1 MTFKHKLSCRLAL
14 MKDALPL
21 LALVALGC
29 EKPVA
34 LTDSNPATVTQVVVS
49 PDSIDL
55 DPLQTQQFTAF
66 GRTATGDSMPITASW
81 SASAGTITPLGYYVA
96 DSSETDAVVTATLDG
111 SLTGNARIRK
121 RRIVAIVVS
130 PQAAVVAPGQ
140 TQQFTTYARRN
151 TGDSVS
157 VAVSYTATG
166 GTMSPGG
173 MYTAGQT
180 PGSYRVI
187 ATRTRGGL
195 ADTAAI
201 TVMSLPVASVAVTPP
216 AAAVLVGGIVQL
228 TATPKDANGNPLAGR
243 TVAWSSGATGVASV
257 DANGLVKGVGAG
269 TATITAT
276 SEGKSAIA
284 TITVSSVPVKS
295 VVVTPSTATVLAGG
309 MVQLS
314 ATPKDS
320 AGNALTGR
328 TVAWSSSA
336 TSVATVD
343 ANGLVKGV
351 GAGSATITAT
361 SEGKSGTATIT
372 VTLVPVASVQVA
384 PASPTVLLGQTV
396 PLIATP
402 KDSAGNPLT
411 GRVGTWSSSATG
423 VATVDVNGLV
433 KGVGPGT
440 ATITATCEGKSG
452 TATVTVSNVPVASVV
467 VTPATASMFPGGTAQ
482 LTATPMDSAG
492 NALTGRTVAWSSNAT
507 SVATIDANGSVKGVA
522 AGSATITAT
531 SEGKSATATIT
542 VRLVPVA
549 SVQVSPATAGIR
561 VGQTLQLSAT
571 TKDSAGGTLTGR
583 TVTWASSNANV
594 ASVNTSG
601 LVTGKAAGSATIT
614 ATSEGKS
621 ATATVTVTLV
631 PVASVVVSPTT
642 ATLPVGGTVQLAV
655 TLKDSAANLLTGR
668 SVTWASSAP
677 TVATVS
683 QAGLVTDVADGG
695 ATTITATSE
704 GKSGTAAITVQAS
717 LPGGSLAD
725 PTLLPVASGQLSNV
739 AAYAALNVVN
749 QPAGFSYRD
758 PVTGVKVWK
767 VTSSSVPMA
776 NSNAGH
782 DYSDG
787 PNEVSLGWGP
797 NNNTHTILIGAPQG
811 TGNYYLVDFTSGVGL
826 TNYRRLTV
834 QPGHDLGV
842 SFSNLASQPRIA
854 YVMTNTQIVRYNTAT
869 MQVENTGTFPLD
881 LSAVGA
887 FSWLQHDKND
897 GWFAGLTNDQSVAFA
912 WNSQTNQFLTHG
924 ETWLNEPRLERDGR
938 YIALTNSNS
947 TFRLWDLATNTF
959 GPTQSDRLNSWL
971 GHNANLRGQWVT
983 TDVNA
988 SAPFDLDRYYPSG
1001 GQIVKTRFLN
1011 NSASSGVHHS
1021 GNWVQSDA
1029 ELGGDLNR
1037 QWSFMSGVEND
1048 AFTVNAQWKQAIGVV
1063 RSDGSDARLVVHHYS
1078 ASPTYYADPFAQPS
1092 PDGKVVIFNSNMN
1105 GSGRY
1110 DLFVAEIPL
1119 R

>member
-1 MTFKHKLSCRLAL
+1 M
-14 MKDALPL
+14 
-21 LALVALGC
+21 
-29 EKPVA
+29 
-34 LTDSNPATVTQVVVS
+34 NVTPTVVS
-49 PDSIDL
+49 L
-55 DPLQTQQFTAF
+55 LVLAAVPLARTLELTA
-66 GRTATGDSMPITASW
+66 AAKH
-81 SASAGTITPLGYYVA
+81 SAGSTNL
-96 DSSETDAVVTATLDG
+96 
-111 SLTGNARIRK
+111 R
-121 RRIVAIVVS
+121 
-130 PQAAVVAPGQ
+130 
-140 TQQFTTYARRN
+140 
-151 TGDSVS
+151 
-157 VAVSYTATG
+157 
-166 GTMSPGG
+166 
-173 MYTAGQT
+173 
-180 PGSYRVI
+180 
-187 ATRTRGGL
+187 
-195 ADTAAI
+195 
-201 TVMSLPVASVAVTPP
+201 
-216 AAAVLVGGIVQL
+216 
-228 TATPKDANGNPLAGR
+228 
-243 TVAWSSGATGVASV
+243 SG
-257 DANGLVKGVGAG
+257 
-269 TATITAT
+269 
-276 SEGKSAIA
+276 
-284 TITVSSVPVKS
+284 SVP
-295 VVVTPSTATVLAGG
+295 
-309 MVQLS
+309 
-314 ATPKDS
+314 
-320 AGNALTGR
+320 
-328 TVAWSSSA
+328 
-336 TSVATVD
+336 
-343 ANGLVKGV
+343 
-351 GAGSATITAT
+351 
-361 SEGKSGTATIT
+361 
-372 VTLVPVASVQVA
+372 
-384 PASPTVLLGQTV
+384 
-396 PLIATP
+396 
-402 KDSAGNPLT
+402 
-411 GRVGTWSSSATG
+411 
-423 VATVDVNGLV
+423 
-433 KGVGPGT
+433 
-440 ATITATCEGKSG
+440 
-452 TATVTVSNVPVASVV
+452 
-467 VTPATASMFPGGTAQ
+467 
-482 LTATPMDSAG
+482 
-492 NALTGRTVAWSSNAT
+492 
-507 SVATIDANGSVKGVA
+507 
-522 AGSATITAT
+522 
-531 SEGKSATATIT
+531 
-542 VRLVPVA
+542 
-549 SVQVSPATAGIR
+549 
-561 VGQTLQLSAT
+561 
-571 TKDSAGGTLTGR
+571 
-583 TVTWASSNANV
+583 
-594 ASVNTSG
+594 
-601 LVTGKAAGSATIT
+601 
-614 ATSEGKS
+614 
-621 ATATVTVTLV
+621 
-631 PVASVVVSPTT
+631 
-642 ATLPVGGTVQLAV
+642 
-655 TLKDSAANLLTGR
+655 
-668 SVTWASSAP
+668 
-677 TVATVS
+677 
-683 QAGLVTDVADGG
+683 
-695 ATTITATSE
+695 
-704 GKSGTAAITVQAS
+704 
-717 LPGGSLAD
+717 D
-725 PTLLPVASGQLSNV
+725 PTRLPVASGQAPNV
-739 AAYAALNVVN
+739 AAYTMRAVPY

-1048 AFTVNAQWKQAIGVV
+1048 AFTLNAQWKQAIGVV

>member
-1 MTFKHKLSCRLAL
+1 MRPCPGVNHVLASITAAYAAISCLASETTAPTSSAVASVL
-14 MKDALPL
+14 VSPSSGALPVGQTMQLTVTLKDA
-21 LALVALGC
+21 AGTLVTGRAVRW
-29 EKPVA
+29 EN
-34 LTDSNPATVTQVVVS
+34 DNPAVATV
-49 PDSIDL
+49 
-55 DPLQTQQFTAF
+55 
-66 GRTATGDSMPITASW
+66 
-81 SASAGTITPLGYYVA
+81 
-96 DSSETDAVVTATLDG
+96 SSSGLVKG
-111 SLTGNARIRK
+111 
-121 RRIVAIVVS
+121 
-130 PQAAVVAPGQ
+130 VAPGS
-140 TQQFTTYARRN
+140 TTITATSEGASGRAAIN
-151 TGDSVS
+151 VTVVPVAA
-157 VAVSYTATG
+157 VAVWPPS
-166 GTMSPGG
+166 SSIP
-173 MYTAGQT
+173 
-180 PGSYRVI
+180 V
-187 ATRTRGGL
+187 GL
-195 ADTAAI
+195 T
-201 TVMSLPVASVAVTPP
+201 L
-216 AAAVLVGGIVQL
+216 QL
-228 TATPKDANGNPLAGR
+228 TATPKD
-243 TVAWSSGATGVASV
+243 
-257 DANGLVKGVGAG
+257 
-269 TATITAT
+269 
-276 SEGKSAIA
+276 
-284 TITVSSVPVKS
+284 
-295 VVVTPSTATVLAGG
+295 
-309 MVQLS
+309 
-314 ATPKDS
+314 S
-320 AGNALTGR
+320 AGHALPEQP
-328 TVAWSSSA
+328 
-336 TSVATVD
+336 
-343 ANGLVKGV
+343 
-351 GAGSATITAT
+351 I
-361 SEGKSGTATIT
+361 
-372 VTLVPVASVQVA
+372 
-384 PASPTVLLGQTV
+384 
-396 PLIATP
+396 
-402 KDSAGNPLT
+402 
-411 GRVGTWSSSATG
+411 
-423 VATVDVNGLV
+423 
-433 KGVGPGT
+433 
-440 ATITATCEGKSG
+440 
-452 TATVTVSNVPVASVV
+452 
-467 VTPATASMFPGGTAQ
+467 
-482 LTATPMDSAG
+482 
-492 NALTGRTVAWSSNAT
+492 
-507 SVATIDANGSVKGVA
+507 
-522 AGSATITAT
+522 
-531 SEGKSATATIT
+531 
-542 VRLVPVA
+542 
-549 SVQVSPATAGIR
+549 
-561 VGQTLQLSAT
+561 
-571 TKDSAGGTLTGR
+571 
-583 TVTWASSNANV
+583 TWASSNPN
-594 ASVNTSG
+594 
-601 LVTGKAAGSATIT
+601 
-614 ATSEGKS
+614 
-621 ATATVTVTLV
+621 
-631 PVASVVVSPTT
+631 
-642 ATLPVGGTVQLAV
+642 
-655 TLKDSAANLLTGR
+655 
-668 SVTWASSAP
+668 
-677 TVATVS
+677 VATVS
-683 QAGLVTDVADGG
+683 RDGLAAGLSQGFA
-695 ATTITATSE
+695 TITATSE
-704 GKSGTAAITVQAS
+704 GKSGTAAITVRVPQ
-717 LPGGSLAD
+717 PFGVPD
-725 PTLLPVASGQLSNV
+725 PTFLPVASGQLSNV